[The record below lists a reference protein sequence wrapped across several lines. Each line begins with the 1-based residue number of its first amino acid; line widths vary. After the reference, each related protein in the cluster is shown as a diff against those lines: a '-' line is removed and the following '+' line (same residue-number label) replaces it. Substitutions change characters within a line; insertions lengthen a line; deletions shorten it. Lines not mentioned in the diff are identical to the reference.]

1 MAGQKSGL
9 FAARS
14 FRVRPLA
21 FGLQVCYT
29 EMVKDSQTKED
40 VQMRLSDSIESF
52 IKTLMT
58 QEEPEVEL
66 KRNELAE
73 YFGCA
78 PSQINYVLATR
89 FSPDHGY
96 IIESR
101 RGGGGYIRIVR
112 VVQSGA
118 QRLMYLTNERIGDAI
133 SEAEAVRLIHQLC
146 EQGLVSAQEGEIMRA
161 AVSAQALSIP
171 IPDTLKEALRART
184 LKTMLMTIA
193 RQNREGGAFHG

>member
-1 MAGQKSGL
+1 
-9 FAARS
+9 
-14 FRVRPLA
+14 
-21 FGLQVCYT
+21 
-29 EMVKDSQTKED
+29 
-40 VQMRLSDSIESF
+40 MRLSDSIESF

-96 IIESR
+96 LIESR

-146 EQGLVSAQEGEIMRA
+146 EQGLVSVQEGEIMRA
-161 AVSAQALSIP
+161 AVSAQATSIP

-193 RQNREGGAFHG
+193 RQNREGGSIHG

>member
-1 MAGQKSGL
+1 
-9 FAARS
+9 
-14 FRVRPLA
+14 
-21 FGLQVCYT
+21 
-29 EMVKDSQTKED
+29 
-40 VQMRLSDSIESF
+40 MRLSDSIESF
-52 IKTLMT
+52 IKTLIT

-112 VVQSGA
+112 VVQTGA

-133 SEAEAVRLIHQLC
+133 SEPEAVRLIHQLT
-146 EQGLVSAQEGEIMRA
+146 EQGLISAAEGEIMRA
-161 AVSAQALSIP
+161 AVSAQAMSVP
-171 IPDTLKEALRART
+171 IPDSLKAALRART
-184 LKTMLMTIA
+184 LKTMLTTVA
-193 RQNREGGAFHG
+193 RQNREGGALRG